1 VKLHVLRKGTTRD
14 FDVTLGKL
22 RNTSVGAAE
31 TATQNQGRLGL
42 MVRPLTP
49 EEQQQVG
56 DGIGLLVQNVA
67 GPAAQAGIRPGDVI
81 IAMDGT
87 PVTSAKQLREL
98 VAKAGRRIALL
109 VQRDN
114 VKIFVPVD
122 LG

>member
-1 VKLHVLRKGTTRD
+1 
-14 FDVTLGKL
+14 
-22 RNTSVGAAE
+22 
-31 TATQNQGRLGL
+31 
-42 MVRPLTP
+42 
-49 EEQQQVG
+49 
-56 DGIGLLVQNVA
+56 VQNVA